1 MLTAMEI
8 SLAFAWRNHKK
19 SVRKGLS
26 LGLRGFKPARTRSL
40 EGEVTKSVSVGLSLI
55 PGLPEYKGVLPTV
68 P

>member
-1 MLTAMEI
+1 MNVSAVKI

-19 SVRKGLS
+19 KSVRKDY
-26 LGLRGFKPARTRSL
+26 LRASEFSTRPL
-40 EGEVTKSVSVGLSLI
+40 EGSVTKSVSVGLTLI